1 MPDREG
7 PCQNLEGGKNP
18 KAPGEAVAVAANPV
32 LKTDGNDAPMPVP
45 LISKVFKKR
54 RRHDGICKDLHEGY
68 HDEYPIKQRIGN
80 RH

>member
-32 LKTDGNDAPMPVP
+32 LKTVETDAPSCRCLSSPQSLRKEDNMMAM
-45 LISKVFKKR
+45 
-54 RRHDGICKDLHEGY
+54 
-68 HDEYPIKQRIGN
+68 IKTCLRVIQRI
-80 RH
+80 